1 MSLMIGSSEPSA
13 VKCGEENVKFVYA
26 GDTLVWPSIEITP
39 ELIMDSRRD
48 YPVYAAYGNTL
59 DQPSSTTPRHLNNSW
74 RGGIDYLQNTGTGK
88 LFKLTNCKVENNKR
102 YIVEYKAK
110 IMSKGGA
117 PAELCFC
124 YFTGGEVSGY
134 PGFVDERTA
143 NRLYKT
149 KFMGKGRDNEGM
161 FARDEYGY
169 SYKHS
174 ATTDFWEWEG
184 KFETL
189 VQGASSPAQVGFYI
203 DAAGTST
210 GAIQNFD
217 AEISFMRVTEKVS
230 RDGEEYPLAEVIKDE

>member
-1 MSLMIGSSEPSA
+1 
-13 VKCGEENVKFVYA
+13 
-26 GDTLVWPSIEITP
+26 
-39 ELIMDSRRD
+39 
-48 YPVYAAYGNTL
+48 
-59 DQPSSTTPRHLNNSW
+59 
-74 RGGIDYLQNTGTGK
+74 
-88 LFKLTNCKVENNKR
+88 
-102 YIVEYKAK
+102 
-110 IMSKGGA
+110 
-117 PAELCFC
+117 
-124 YFTGGEVSGY
+124 
-134 PGFVDERTA
+134 
-143 NRLYKT
+143 
-149 KFMGKGRDNEGM
+149 MGKGRDNEGM